1 MVQTENI
8 SVAIVEGSD
17 KALEIGAV
25 VCKLY
30 DTSAISQ
37 PMFFLV
43 MIEFVLTLGL
53 TFSKTVFCSVSVRGR
68 ILSVVLWID
77 GVGDAMR

>member
-1 MVQTENI
+1 MVQTENV

-25 VCKLY
+25 VGELY
-30 DTSAISQ
+30 GFRYDQSVCCSSLLKYDMVWT
-37 PMFFLV
+37 V
-43 MIEFVLTLGL
+43 KL

-68 ILSVVLWID
+68 ILAVV
-77 GVGDAMR
+77 V